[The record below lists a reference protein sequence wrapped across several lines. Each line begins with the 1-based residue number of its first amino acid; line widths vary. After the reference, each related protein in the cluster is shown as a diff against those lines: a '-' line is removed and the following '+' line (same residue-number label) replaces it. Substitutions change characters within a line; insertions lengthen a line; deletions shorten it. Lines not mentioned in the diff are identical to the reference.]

1 MRRLHVCHLR
11 RCAVGLLL
19 TLAVLFEDETARIA
33 TGYRVVA
40 SPSLSTLRPGAN
52 DMSGYNQAD
61 FLPPADSL
69 VEGQKLG
76 HFNEAFLLRHF
87 RKALATWVRPAN
99 ICIDRY
105 LTHAARRVQR
115 RRPLLRR
122 RRRTRALMPPPAQ
135 RLSCRVC
142 TTPLPHNKER
152 RTRRRRRV
160 SRAVHCDPAPGA

>member
-40 SPSLSTLRPGAN
+40 SPSLSTLPPHAN
-52 DMSGYNQAD
+52 MSGYNQAD

-69 VEGQKLG
+69 VEGQKLS

-87 RKALATWVRPAN
+87 RNALATWVRPAN
-99 ICIDRY
+99 ICIDRH

-115 RRPLLRR
+115 RRPLLSRR
-122 RRRTRALMPPPAQ
+122 GRTRALMSPPAQ
-135 RLSCRVC
+135 RLSRCVC
-142 TTPLPHNKER
+142 ATPLEHNQER